1 MRLPKLIRA
10 NDRDLPHRSTERSD
24 CDLSRTTGF
33 VHSPKLPHRSTERSD
48 CDNRHKSLA
57 VQGHFLTAVRRDPI
71 ATRADDRRRRT
82 RASSPQYGEI
92 RLRLSV
98 GSICCPVALPNRST
112 ERSVWDNTEMVPV
125 RAGSS
130 SPQYGEIRLRP
141 SCHSTLCPILYFLT
155 AVRRDPIA
163 TWRMDAL
170 LDDALPHRSTE
181 RSDCDTPESGRASFL
196 RLPHRSTERSDCDKP
211 GVSWMMWWNDF
222 LTAVRRDPIATPVP
236 ELVGLERRFLTAVRR
251 DPMATC
257 RRDSGWCTALP
268 PRTTERSD
276 CVMRGG
282 TMVSYFTLPH
292 RSAQRSDGHTGYDWL
307 GGRSREV
314 DLARYPLTQLRGEPG
329 STLST
334 LPNLSTRPACLWRN
348 DDGPNW
354 SHRAGLRRL
363 LRPAP

>member
-98 GSICCPVALPNRST
+98 GSICCPVALPHRST
-112 ERSVWDNTEMVPV
+112 ERSDCDNTEMVPV
-125 RAGSS
+125 RACSS

-141 SCHSTLCPILYFLT
+141 SCHSTLCPILY
-155 AVRRDPIA
+155 
-163 TWRMDAL
+163 
-170 LDDALPHRSTE
+170 
-181 RSDCDTPESGRASFL
+181 
-196 RLPHRSTERSDCDKP
+196 
-211 GVSWMMWWNDF
+211 F